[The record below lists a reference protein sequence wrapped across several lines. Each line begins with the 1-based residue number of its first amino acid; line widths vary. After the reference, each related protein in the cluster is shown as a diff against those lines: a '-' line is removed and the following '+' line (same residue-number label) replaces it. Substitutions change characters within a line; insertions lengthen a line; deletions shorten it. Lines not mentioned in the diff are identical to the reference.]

1 MLCLRKASANLG
13 SLSGR
18 RHLLTATTLKRV
30 STPRCT
36 VVRHFRSVAEDANDD
51 EPLSG
56 IPPPLEGIRIVDLTR
71 VLAGPTA
78 TMLLADLGADV
89 IKIEEVSK
97 GDDTRSWG
105 PPHAPLLDS
114 APASSAHLP
123 PESAYFLAAN
133 RNKRSITVNFKKP
146 EGLEI
151 VKQLI
156 ERADVLV
163 ENFVP
168 GKLAEMGLGW
178 KDCKK
183 INPRLVYASISGRL
197 LSSRIFSSAS

>member
-1 MLCLRKASANLG
+1 MLSLRKSSAVFGIKTGTRL
-13 SLSGR
+13 
-18 RHLLTATTLKRV
+18 ATTPKRF
-30 STPRCT
+30 STPRL
-36 VVRHFRSVAEDANDD
+36 VYARYYQHAADAD
-51 EPLSG
+51 EPLHG

-105 PPHAPLLDS
+105 PPHAPLLSS
-114 APASSAHLP
+114 APATASHLP
-123 PESAYFLAAN
+123 PESAYFLGAN
-133 RNKRSITVNFKKP
+133 RNKRGITVNFKKP

-151 VKQLI
+151 IKELI
-156 ERADVLV
+156 KKADVLV
-163 ENFVP
+163 ENFIP

-178 KDCKK
+178 KDCRKL
-183 INPRLVYASISGRL
+183 NPRLIYASISGARMQAM
-197 LSSRIFSSAS
+197 R